1 MKEPWDRLHKT
12 LTTISDK
19 LTDKDDDD
27 ETKKRYHETLITNA
41 QSLCSM
47 LTHLN
52 VTKDPKLEQARREL
66 EQAMLGADIEVLRE
80 SPTERADVKSK
91 VDAILNRFD
100 W

>member
-1 MKEPWDRLHKT
+1 
-12 LTTISDK
+12 
-19 LTDKDDDD
+19 
-27 ETKKRYHETLITNA
+27 
-41 QSLCSM
+41 M